1 MKRLSFILL
10 MLVFVVQSGFSK
22 EKFPVVRSNSFVVD
36 IKDDG
41 MLRKGAWRVVP
52 EEKLD
57 VYKSSAKRVTFYTD
71 IDSISFNIDP
81 KVGRYDFVIVVNGKD
96 SAMTRIEY
104 MPSYLEKLKG
114 AKAYKRSDKRE
125 IPKFC
130 YGSADD
136 PDLARLRKE
145 LNLDSIAGKGRELS
159 KIFNLLHWA
168 HNVVKHDGNS
178 TNPESKNAIDLINIC
193 KTQDRGV
200 NCRMMA
206 TILNECYLAMGIQSR
221 IVTCM
226 PKETKF
232 DDCHVINS
240 VYSKDLNKWIWV
252 DPTFDV
258 YLMGE
263 GGVILGIAEVRENL
277 VKDKP
282 IIVYEG
288 VNWNGKKIEPEYY
301 VYKYMAKNLYRMS
314 SPAVSC
320 YNMETCKPGKV
331 IEYVEL
337 LPLDGIEQEPQK
349 VVETNEKNGLK
360 YITYKTNNPDKFWAA
375 PRRRN

>member
-1 MKRLSFILL
+1 